1 MGDLGVQGK
10 KMPGSI
16 EIGTDRLVRFSI
28 PEQPRFEP
36 GELLTGRFRKKVCG
50 QSSFLIVLSYLSV
63 FEKYFIAG
71 NKKCKRKPE
80 NTLLMRERKG
90 EKQNIRRRHGT
101 SPADDYIA
109 VYDWNGT
116 GNAFRICSVVLR

>member
-36 GELLTGRFRKKVCG
+36 GELLTVVSERR
-50 QSSFLIVLSYLSV
+50 SV
-63 FEKYFIAG
+63 AEQFSHSIIIPF
-71 NKKCKRKPE
+71 C
-80 NTLLMRERKG
+80 
-90 EKQNIRRRHGT
+90 
-101 SPADDYIA
+101 
-109 VYDWNGT
+109 
-116 GNAFRICSVVLR
+116 F